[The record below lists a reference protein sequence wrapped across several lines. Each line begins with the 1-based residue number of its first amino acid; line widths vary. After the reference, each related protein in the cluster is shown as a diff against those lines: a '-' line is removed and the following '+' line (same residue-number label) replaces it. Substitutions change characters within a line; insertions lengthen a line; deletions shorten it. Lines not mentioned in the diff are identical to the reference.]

1 MTVGQLARQQK
12 LDVQHLIRKLELA
25 ATEPEFTPRVRIRVP
40 RYTVRKQL

>member
-12 LDVQHLIRKLELA
+12 IDVQYLINKLELA
-25 ATEPEFTPRVRIRVP
+25 AAEPGFTPRVRIRVP